1 MKKYDL
7 FWPILAIWVVLF
19 AFVTIYTMMWIHIV
33 RELVKMNEICN

>member
-7 FWPILAIWVVLF
+7 FWPILAMWVVIL

-33 RELVKMNEICN
+33 KELVKMNEICN